1 MKKLLSTSI
10 FLLFFIFMIG
20 NVQVMQAFSQEEM
33 IRTLD
38 RLMEEKIA
46 EYHIP
51 NAAISVV
58 YDDEVIF
65 AKGYGFADMTT
76 KTPVDP
82 ETSLFRIGSISK
94 LLTWT
99 AVMQLVEQGKLDL
112 DTDVNE
118 YLDFTIPAYEQ
129 SQPITLRHLLTHTPG
144 FEDYANKIFLLEAEK
159 FPPLETYV
167 RETLPARIFPAGEVL
182 AYSNYGTALAG
193 YIVERVSGMPF
204 TTYVAEN
211 IFQPLKMEQSTF
223 EQPLPAEL
231 ANQLVTPYRFVDGEY
246 KAGKFEYMPAPAGAI
261 SSSALDMANF
271 MRAFLNEGRFGEAKL
286 LEAATVNEMLS
297 QQFTYHPELNGM
309 TFGFIEGDTHGQRVL
324 MHGGSTMLY
333 NSILYLLPEEKL
345 GIFITYSGGNHLL
358 HNEVLHAFMDT
369 FYQQETFVPE
379 KLVATQE
386 LKKIRWRIPAKSEK
400 FNDGR

>member
-99 AVMQLVEQGKLDL
+99 AVM
-112 DTDVNE
+112 
-118 YLDFTIPAYEQ
+118 
-129 SQPITLRHLLTHTPG
+129 
-144 FEDYANKIFLLEAEK
+144 
-159 FPPLETYV
+159 
-167 RETLPARIFPAGEVL
+167 
-182 AYSNYGTALAG
+182 
-193 YIVERVSGMPF
+193 
-204 TTYVAEN
+204 
-211 IFQPLKMEQSTF
+211 
-223 EQPLPAEL
+223 
-231 ANQLVTPYRFVDGEY
+231 
-246 KAGKFEYMPAPAGAI
+246 
-261 SSSALDMANF
+261 
-271 MRAFLNEGRFGEAKL
+271 
-286 LEAATVNEMLS
+286 
-297 QQFTYHPELNGM
+297 
-309 TFGFIEGDTHGQRVL
+309 
-324 MHGGSTMLY
+324 
-333 NSILYLLPEEKL
+333 
-345 GIFITYSGGNHLL
+345 
-358 HNEVLHAFMDT
+358 
-369 FYQQETFVPE
+369 
-379 KLVATQE
+379 
-386 LKKIRWRIPAKSEK
+386 
-400 FNDGR
+400 

>member
-1 MKKLLSTSI
+1 
-10 FLLFFIFMIG
+10 MIG
-20 NVQVMQAFSQEEM
+20 NVQVTQAFSQEEM

-144 FEDYANKIFLLEAEK
+144 FEDYANKIF
-159 FPPLETYV
+159 T
-167 RETLPARIFPAGEVL
+167 
-182 AYSNYGTALAG
+182 
-193 YIVERVSGMPF
+193 
-204 TTYVAEN
+204 
-211 IFQPLKMEQSTF
+211 
-223 EQPLPAEL
+223 
-231 ANQLVTPYRFVDGEY
+231 
-246 KAGKFEYMPAPAGAI
+246 
-261 SSSALDMANF
+261 
-271 MRAFLNEGRFGEAKL
+271 
-286 LEAATVNEMLS
+286 
-297 QQFTYHPELNGM
+297 
-309 TFGFIEGDTHGQRVL
+309 
-324 MHGGSTMLY
+324 
-333 NSILYLLPEEKL
+333 
-345 GIFITYSGGNHLL
+345 
-358 HNEVLHAFMDT
+358 
-369 FYQQETFVPE
+369 
-379 KLVATQE
+379 
-386 LKKIRWRIPAKSEK
+386 
-400 FNDGR
+400 

>member
-1 MKKLLSTSI
+1 ML
-10 FLLFFIFMIG
+10 
-20 NVQVMQAFSQEEM
+20 
-33 IRTLD
+33 
-38 RLMEEKIA
+38 
-46 EYHIP
+46 
-51 NAAISVV
+51 
-58 YDDEVIF
+58 
-65 AKGYGFADMTT
+65 
-76 KTPVDP
+76 
-82 ETSLFRIGSISK
+82 
-94 LLTWT
+94 
-99 AVMQLVEQGKLDL
+99 
-112 DTDVNE
+112 
-118 YLDFTIPAYEQ
+118 
-129 SQPITLRHLLTHTPG
+129 
-144 FEDYANKIFLLEAEK
+144 
-159 FPPLETYV
+159 
-167 RETLPARIFPAGEVL
+167 
-182 AYSNYGTALAG
+182 
-193 YIVERVSGMPF
+193 F

-297 QQFTYHPELNGM
+297 QQFTYYPDLNGM

-386 LKKIRWRIPAKSEK
+386 LKNTLANTSKIGKV
-400 FNDGR
+400 